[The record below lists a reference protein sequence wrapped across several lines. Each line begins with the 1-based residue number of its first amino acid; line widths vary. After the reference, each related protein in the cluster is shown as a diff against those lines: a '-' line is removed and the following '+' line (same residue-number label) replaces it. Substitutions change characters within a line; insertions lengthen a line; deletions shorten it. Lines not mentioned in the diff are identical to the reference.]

1 MREFSRASLV
11 YTGSSILVC
20 IYYIFLPIRRQ
31 EEEER
36 LRQQK
41 LREMEEKERAL
52 KEQEERWRR
61 ERQEED
67 ERFGCDNTYFTA
79 QLKIREMR
87 VAYFSVKEHNIILK

>member
-1 MREFSRASLV
+1 
-11 YTGSSILVC
+11 
-20 IYYIFLPIRRQ
+20 
-31 EEEER
+31 
-36 LRQQK
+36 
-41 LREMEEKERAL
+41 MEEKERAL